1 MANPL
6 VQRELITTLRQ
17 RRMLLLQC
25 GLSAAFALLIL
36 VRWPTDPR
44 MALSGT
50 RSQEVFRLFGY
61 GLLAVLLLL
70 LPVFPATSIV
80 RERNSGT
87 LALLLNTPLGSWRIF
102 YGKLLGILGLAGL
115 MLALSLPAASAC
127 YALGGISLSGD
138 LLAVYVLL
146 ALVALQFSAL
156 GLLVSTY
163 ATTTDAAVRW
173 TYGLVLLSS
182 VLTLGPHQFLQGTES
197 SLAELADWLRC
208 ASPFASLMSLTG
220 TGDVGAV
227 GLTSVTDVSGRFVF
241 LSLALTAVYSLWTI
255 SRLNHTI
262 FDQARDAGT
271 ISDDQSFGVQLA
283 RRLVFLVDPQRRSRA
298 IGPFVNPVMV
308 KEFRCRRFGRLHW
321 LLRLIAICAVLSLGL
336 TYATVTGTVDW
347 GVETI
352 GGIMVLMQVALLVL
366 ITPSLASGLISTER
380 ESGGWPLLQM
390 TSMSV
395 LRILWGKL
403 LSVLLTLLL
412 VLCATLPGYLVMVYI
427 EPGLTLQV
435 QRVVICLVAT
445 AGFAM
450 LLSAAIGSLFR
461 RTASAT
467 AASYAALLGVCGVPL
482 LVWLGRDAPFGH
494 DMVESALL
502 INPVAA
508 ALSVIRMSG
517 FRDYQLIPG
526 NWWFLGFSATA
537 SVLVLVGQTYRIS
550 RPQ

>member
-6 VQRELITTLRQ
+6 VQRELITALRQ
-17 RRMLLLQC
+17 KRMLLLQC
-25 GLSAAFALLIL
+25 GMAAAFALLII

-44 MALSGT
+44 MASSGT

-61 GLLAVLLLL
+61 GLLSVLLLL

-87 LALLLNTPLGSWRIF
+87 LALLLNTPLGAWRIF
-102 YGKLLGILGLAGL
+102 WGKLLGVLGLAGL
-115 MLALSLPAASAC
+115 MLVLSLPAASAC
-127 YALGGISLSGD
+127 YALGGISLSRH
-138 LLAVYVLL
+138 LLAVYLLL
-146 ALVALQFSAL
+146 ALVALQLAAL

-173 TYGLVLLSS
+173 AYGLVLLSS
-182 VLTLGPHQFLQGTES
+182 VLSLGPHQFLQGTES
-197 SLAELADWLRC
+197 MLVDLADWMRC

-220 TGDVGAV
+220 SGDVGAV
-227 GLTSVTDVSGRFVF
+227 GLISASNVPGRFVVV
-241 LSLALTAVYSLWTI
+241 SLVLTAIYSAWAV

-262 FDQARDAGT
+262 FDQARDQGT
-271 ISDDQSFGVQLA
+271 ISDDQSFGTQLA

-298 IGPFVNPVMV
+298 IGPFINPVMV

-321 LLRLIAICAVLSLGL
+321 LLRLIAICAVMSLGL

-347 GVETI
+347 GVDTI

-427 EPGLTLQV
+427 EPGLKLQV
-435 QRVVICLVAT
+435 ERVVICLAAT

-461 RTASAT
+461 RTAPAT
-467 AASYAALLGVCGVPL
+467 AASYAALLAVCGAPL

-494 DMVESALL
+494 DTVERALL

-508 ALSVIRMSG
+508 ALSVIRLSG

-526 NWWFLGFSATA
+526 NWWFLGIG
-537 SVLVLVGQTYRIS
+537 SVVCLLVLVIQTRRIS

>member
-6 VQRELITTLRQ
+6 VQRELITALRQ
-17 RRMLLLQC
+17 KRMLLLQC
-25 GLSAAFALLIL
+25 GLSAAFALLVII
-36 VRWPTDPR
+36 RWPTDPR

-61 GLLAVLLLL
+61 GLLSVLLLM

-102 YGKLLGILGLAGL
+102 WGKLLGVLGLAGL
-115 MLALSLPAASAC
+115 MLVLSLPAASAC
-127 YALGGISLSGD
+127 YALGGISLRDD
-138 LLAVYVLL
+138 LLAVYLLL
-146 ALVALQFSAL
+146 ALVVLQLSTL

-173 TYGLVLLSS
+173 TYGLVLMSS
-182 VLTLGPHQFLQGTES
+182 VLTLGPHQFFQGTETY
-197 SLAELADWLRC
+197 LADFSDWLRC
-208 ASPFASLMSLTG
+208 VSPFASLMSLTG

-227 GLTSVTDVSGRFVF
+227 GLVSTSDVPGRFV
-241 LSLALTAVYSLWTI
+241 LISLVLTAIYSAWTI

-262 FDQARDAGT
+262 FDQAREAGV
-271 ISDDQSFGVQLA
+271 ISNDQSLGTQLL

-336 TYATVTGTVDW
+336 TYVAVTGTVDW
-347 GVETI
+347 GVDTI

-395 LRILWGKL
+395 LSILWGKL

-435 QRVVICLVAT
+435 QRVVICLLAT

-450 LLSAAIGSLFR
+450 LLSAAIGSLFH
-461 RTASAT
+461 RTAPAT
-467 AASYAALLGVCGVPL
+467 AASYAALLAVCGAPL

-494 DMVESALL
+494 DAVENALL
-502 INPVAA
+502 INPIAA
-508 ALSVIRMSG
+508 ALSVIRLSG

-526 NWWFLGFSATA
+526 NWWFLGISSAV
-537 SVLVLVGQTYRIS
+537 SLLVLVVQTRRIS

>member
-6 VQRELITTLRQ
+6 VQRELVTALRQ
-17 RRMLLLQC
+17 KRMLLLQC
-25 GLSAAFALLIL
+25 GLAAGFALLIII
-36 VRWPTDPR
+36 RWPTDPR
-44 MALSGT
+44 MALSGN

-61 GLLAVLLLL
+61 GLLSAMLLM

-87 LALLLNTPLGSWRIF
+87 LALLLNTPLGAWRIF
-102 YGKLLGILGLAGL
+102 LGKLLGVLGVSGL
-115 MLALSLPAASAC
+115 MLVLSLPAASAC
-127 YALGGISLSGD
+127 YALGGISLQNH
-138 LLAVYVLL
+138 LLAVYFLL
-146 ALVALQFSAL
+146 ALVACQLSAM

-182 VLTLGPHQFLQGTES
+182 VLTLGPHLFLQGTES
-197 SLAELADWLRC
+197 YLADVGDWLRC

-220 TGDVGAV
+220 TAGAGAV
-227 GLTSVTDVSGRFVF
+227 GLVSATDVPGRFVVI
-241 LSLALTAVYSLWTI
+241 SLAVTVICSAWTI

-271 ISDDQSFGVQLA
+271 ISDDQSFGTQLL

-298 IGPFVNPVMV
+298 IGPFVNPVMI

-321 LLRLIAICAVLSLGL
+321 LLRLIATCAVLSLGL

-390 TSMSV
+390 TTMSV
-395 LRILWGKL
+395 FSILWGKL

-412 VLCATLPGYLVMVYI
+412 VLCATLPGYLVIVYI
-427 EPGLTLQV
+427 DPGMRSQI
-435 QRVVICLVAT
+435 QRVVICLLAT

-450 LLSAAIGSLFR
+450 LLSAALGSLFR

-467 AASYAALLGVCGVPL
+467 AASYAALLVVCGAPL

-494 DMVESALL
+494 DTVENALM
-502 INPVAA
+502 INPIAA
-508 ALSVIRMSG
+508 ALSVIRLAG
-517 FRDYQLIPG
+517 FTDYQLIPG
-526 NWWFLGFSATA
+526 NWWFLGISSAV
-537 SVLVLVGQTYRIS
+537 SLLVLVVQTRRIS

>member
-6 VQRELITTLRQ
+6 VQRELISTLRQ
-17 RRMLLLQC
+17 KRMLLLQC
-25 GLSAAFALLIL
+25 GLAVGFAMLIIL
-36 VRWPTDPR
+36 RWPTDPR

-61 GLLAVLLLL
+61 GLLSAMLLM
-70 LPVFPATSIV
+70 LPVFPATSVV

-87 LALLLNTPLGSWRIF
+87 LALLLNTPLGPWRIF
-102 YGKLLGILGLAGL
+102 LGKMLGVLGLSGL

-127 YALGGISLSGD
+127 YALGGISLRED
-138 LLAVYVLL
+138 LLAVYLLL
-146 ALVALQFSAL
+146 ALVACQLSAL

-173 TYGLVLLSS
+173 TYGFVLLSS
-182 VLTLGPHQFLQGTES
+182 VLTLGPHLFLQGTES
-197 SLAELADWLRC
+197 YLAEVGDWLRC

-220 TGDVGAV
+220 TADVGAL
-227 GLTSVTDVSGRFVF
+227 GLVSKTDVPGRFVF
-241 LSLALTAVYSLWTI
+241 ISLALTGICSVWTI
-255 SRLNHTI
+255 RRLNHTI

-271 ISDDQSFGVQLA
+271 ISDDQSFGTQLA

-298 IGPFVNPVMV
+298 IGPLVNPVMV

-347 GVETI
+347 GVDTI

-390 TSMSV
+390 TPMPVS
-395 LRILWGKL
+395 RILWGKL

-412 VLCATLPGYLVMVYI
+412 VLCATLPGYLVMIYI
-427 EPGLTLQV
+427 EPGLKLQV
-435 QRVVICLVAT
+435 QRVVVCLLAT

-461 RTASAT
+461 RTAPAT
-467 AASYAALLGVCGVPL
+467 AASYAALLAVCGAPL

-494 DMVESALL
+494 DAVESALL
-502 INPVAA
+502 INPIAA
-508 ALSVIRMSG
+508 ALSVIRLSG

-526 NWWFLGFSATA
+526 NWWFLGISSAV
-537 SVLVLVGQTYRIS
+537 SLCVLVAQTHRIS

>member
-6 VQRELITTLRQ
+6 VQRELITALRQ
-17 RRMLLLQC
+17 KRMLLLQC
-25 GLSAAFALLIL
+25 GLSAAFALLVII
-36 VRWPTDPR
+36 RWPTDPR

-61 GLLAVLLLL
+61 GLLSVLLLM

-102 YGKLLGILGLAGL
+102 WGKLLGVLGLAGL
-115 MLALSLPAASAC
+115 MLVLSLPAASAC
-127 YALGGISLSGD
+127 YALGGISLRD
-138 LLAVYVLL
+138 NLLAVYLLL
-146 ALVALQFSAL
+146 ALVALQLSAL

-182 VLTLGPHQFLQGTES
+182 VLTLGPHQFFQGTES
-197 SLAELADWLRC
+197 YLADVGDWLRC
-208 ASPFASLMSLTG
+208 VSPFASLMSLTG

-227 GLTSVTDVSGRFVF
+227 GLVSTSDVSGRFVVV
-241 LSLALTAVYSLWTI
+241 SLVLTAIYSAWTI

-262 FDQARDAGT
+262 FDQAREAGV
-271 ISDDQSFGVQLA
+271 ISNDQSLGTQLL
-283 RRLVFLVDPQRRSRA
+283 RRFVFLVDPQRRSRA

-336 TYATVTGTVDW
+336 TYVAVTGTVDW
-347 GVETI
+347 GVDTI

-435 QRVVICLVAT
+435 ERVVICLLAT

-461 RTASAT
+461 RTAPAT
-467 AASYAALLGVCGVPL
+467 AASYAALLAVCGVPL

-494 DMVESALL
+494 DTVENALV

-508 ALSVIRMSG
+508 ALSVIRLSG

-526 NWWFLGFSATA
+526 NWWFLGIG
-537 SVLVLVGQTYRIS
+537 SVVSLLVLVTQTHRIS

>member
-1 MANPL
+1 MVNPL
-6 VQRELITTLRQ
+6 VQRELITALRQ
-17 RRMLLLQC
+17 KRMLLLQC
-25 GLSAAFALLIL
+25 GMAAAFALLIII
-36 VRWPTDPR
+36 RWPTDPR

-102 YGKLLGILGLAGL
+102 WGKLLGVLGLAGL
-115 MLALSLPAASAC
+115 MLVLSLPAASAC
-127 YALGGISLSGD
+127 YALGGISLRGD
-138 LLAVYVLL
+138 LLAVYLL
-146 ALVALQFSAL
+146 LSLVALQLAAL

-182 VLTLGPHQFLQGTES
+182 VLSLGPHQFLQGTES
-197 SLAELADWLRC
+197 SLADVADWMRC

-220 TGDVGAV
+220 SGDAGAA
-227 GLTSVTDVSGRFVF
+227 GLVSASNVPGRFVVV
-241 LSLALTAVYSLWTI
+241 SLVLTAIYSAWAV

-271 ISDDQSFGVQLA
+271 ISDDQSFGTQLA

-347 GVETI
+347 GVDTI

-403 LSVLLTLLL
+403 LSVMLTLLL

-427 EPGLTLQV
+427 EPGLRLQV
-435 QRVVICLVAT
+435 ERVVICLAAT

-461 RTASAT
+461 RTAPAT
-467 AASYAALLGVCGVPL
+467 AASYAALLAVCGAPL

-494 DMVESALL
+494 DTVERALV

-508 ALSVIRMSG
+508 AFSVIRLSG
-517 FRDYQLIPG
+517 FRDYELHRG
-526 NWWFLGFSATA
+526 NWWFMGIGSA
-537 SVLVLVGQTYRIS
+537 VCLLVLVFQTRRIS

>member
-283 RRLVFLVDPQRRSRA
+283 RRLVFLIDPQRRSRA

>member
-1 MANPL
+1 MANPI
-6 VQRELITTLRQ
+6 VQRELITVLRQ
-17 RRMLLLQC
+17 KRMLLLQC
-25 GLSAAFALLIL
+25 GLAAGFALLII

-61 GLLAVLLLL
+61 GLLSALLLM

-102 YGKLLGILGLAGL
+102 LGKMLAVLGLSGL
-115 MLALSLPAASAC
+115 VLALSLPAASAC
-127 YALGGISLSGD
+127 YALGGISLRDD
-138 LLAVYVLL
+138 LLAVYLLL
-146 ALVALQFSAL
+146 ALVACQLSAM

-173 TYGLVLLSS
+173 TYGLVLVSS
-182 VLTLGPHQFLQGTES
+182 VLTLGPHLFLQGTES
-197 SLAELADWLRC
+197 YWVDLGDWLRC

-220 TGDVGAV
+220 TGGVGAL
-227 GLTSVTDVSGRFVF
+227 GLVSTTNVPGRFVVI
-241 LSLALTAVYSLWTI
+241 SLTLTVICSVWTTR
-255 SRLNHTI
+255 RLNHTI

-271 ISDDQSFGVQLA
+271 ISDDQSFGTQLV

-298 IGPFVNPVMV
+298 IGPFVNPVMI

-347 GVETI
+347 GVDTI
-352 GGIMVLMQVALLVL
+352 GGILVLMQVALLVL

-395 LRILWGKL
+395 LSILWGKL

-412 VLCATLPGYLVMVYI
+412 VLCATLPGYLVMIYI

-435 QRVVICLVAT
+435 QRVVICLLAT

-467 AASYAALLGVCGVPL
+467 AASYAALLAVCGAPL

-494 DMVESALL
+494 DVVENALL
-502 INPVAA
+502 INPIAA
-508 ALSVIRMSG
+508 ALSVIRVSG

-526 NWWFLGFSATA
+526 NWWFLGISSAA
-537 SVLVLVGQTYRIS
+537 SLLVLVVQTRRIS
-550 RPQ
+550 RPL

>member
-6 VQRELITTLRQ
+6 VQRELITALRQ
-17 RRMLLLQC
+17 KRMLLLQC
-25 GLSAAFALLIL
+25 GLSAAFALLVII
-36 VRWPTDPR
+36 RWPTDPR

-61 GLLAVLLLL
+61 GLLSVLLLM

-102 YGKLLGILGLAGL
+102 WGKLLGVLGLAGL
-115 MLALSLPAASAC
+115 MLVLSLPAASAC
-127 YALGGISLSGD
+127 YALGGISLRDD
-138 LLAVYVLL
+138 LLAVYLLL
-146 ALVALQFSAL
+146 ALVVLQLSTL

-173 TYGLVLLSS
+173 TYGLVLMSS
-182 VLTLGPHQFLQGTES
+182 TLTLGPHQFFQGTETY
-197 SLAELADWLRC
+197 LADVSDWLRC
-208 ASPFASLMSLTG
+208 VSPFASLMSLTG

-227 GLTSVTDVSGRFVF
+227 GLVSTSDVPGRFV
-241 LSLALTAVYSLWTI
+241 LISLVLTAIYSAWTI

-262 FDQARDAGT
+262 FDQAREAGV
-271 ISDDQSFGVQLA
+271 ISNDQSLGTQLL

-336 TYATVTGTVDW
+336 TYVAVTGTVDW
-347 GVETI
+347 GVDTI

-395 LRILWGKL
+395 LSILWGKL

-435 QRVVICLVAT
+435 QRVVICLLAT

-450 LLSAAIGSLFR
+450 LLSAAIGSLFH
-461 RTASAT
+461 RTAPAT
-467 AASYAALLGVCGVPL
+467 AASYAALLAVCGAPL

-494 DMVESALL
+494 DAVENALL
-502 INPVAA
+502 INPIAA
-508 ALSVIRMSG
+508 ALSVIRLSG

-526 NWWFLGFSATA
+526 NWWFLGISSAV
-537 SVLVLVGQTYRIS
+537 SLLVLVVQTRRIS

>member
-1 MANPL
+1 MVNPL
-6 VQRELITTLRQ
+6 VQRELVTALRQ
-17 RRMLLLQC
+17 QRMLWLQC
-25 GLSAAFALLIL
+25 GLSIAFGLLVII
-36 VRWPTDPR
+36 RWPTDPR

-50 RSQEVFRLFGY
+50 RSQEVFRLFGF
-61 GLLAVLLLL
+61 GLLSVLLLL

-80 RERNSGT
+80 RERISGT
-87 LALLLNTPLGSWRIF
+87 LALLLNTPLGALRIF
-102 YGKLLGILGLAGL
+102 LGKLLAVLGLAGL
-115 MLALSLPAASAC
+115 ILVLSLPAASAC
-127 YALGGISLSGD
+127 YALGGISFRED
-138 LLAVYVLL
+138 LLAVYCLL
-146 ALVALQFSAL
+146 SLITLQLSAL

-173 TYGLVLLSS
+173 TYGLVLMSS
-182 VLTLGPHQFLQGTES
+182 VLTLGPYQFLQGTDS
-197 SLAELADWLRC
+197 YLADFADWLRC

-220 TGDVGAV
+220 TSDVGAS
-227 GLTSVTDVSGRFVF
+227 GLVSATDVPGRFV
-241 LSLALTAVYSLWTI
+241 LISLALTSVYSVWTI
-255 SRLNHTI
+255 RRLNHTI

-271 ISDDQSFGVQLA
+271 ISNDQTFGVQLA

-308 KEFRCRRFGRLHW
+308 KEFRCRRFGRLSW

-347 GVETI
+347 GVDTI
-352 GGIMVLMQVALLVL
+352 GGIMVLMQVTLLVL

-395 LRILWGKL
+395 LRIVWGKL
-403 LSVLLTLLL
+403 LSVLLTLML
-412 VLCATLPGYLVMVYI
+412 VMCATLPGYLVMVYI

-435 QRVVICLVAT
+435 QRVVICLLAT
-445 AGFAM
+445 SGFAM

-461 RTASAT
+461 RTATAT
-467 AASYAALLGVCGVPL
+467 AVSYGALLAVCGAPL
-482 LVWLGRDAPFGH
+482 LIWLGRDAPFGH
-494 DMVESALL
+494 DTVENALL

-508 ALSVIRMSG
+508 ALSVIRLSG

-526 NWWFLGFSATA
+526 NWWFLGISSAICLV
-537 SVLVLVGQTYRIS
+537 VLLGQTHRIS

>member
-6 VQRELITTLRQ
+6 VQRELITALRQ
-17 RRMLLLQC
+17 KRMLLLQC
-25 GLSAAFALLIL
+25 GLSAAFALLVII
-36 VRWPTDPR
+36 RWPTDPR

-61 GLLAVLLLL
+61 GLLSVLLLM

-102 YGKLLGILGLAGL
+102 WGKLLGVLGLAGL
-115 MLALSLPAASAC
+115 MLVLSLPAASAC
-127 YALGGISLSGD
+127 YALGGISLRDD
-138 LLAVYVLL
+138 LLAVYLLL
-146 ALVALQFSAL
+146 ALVVLQLSTL

-173 TYGLVLLSS
+173 TYGLVLMSS
-182 VLTLGPHQFLQGTES
+182 VLTLGPHQFFQGTETY
-197 SLAELADWLRC
+197 LADVSDWLRC
-208 ASPFASLMSLTG
+208 VSPFASLMSLTG

-227 GLTSVTDVSGRFVF
+227 GLVSTSDVSGRFV
-241 LSLALTAVYSLWTI
+241 LISLVLTAIYSAWTI

-262 FDQARDAGT
+262 FDQAREAGV
-271 ISDDQSFGVQLA
+271 ISNDQSLGTQLL

-336 TYATVTGTVDW
+336 TYVAVTGTVDW
-347 GVETI
+347 GVDTI

-395 LRILWGKL
+395 LSILWGKL

-435 QRVVICLVAT
+435 QRVVICLLAT

-450 LLSAAIGSLFR
+450 LLSAAIGSLFH
-461 RTASAT
+461 RTAPAT
-467 AASYAALLGVCGVPL
+467 AASYAALLAVCGAPL

-494 DMVESALL
+494 DAVENALL
-502 INPVAA
+502 INPIAA
-508 ALSVIRMSG
+508 ALSVIRLSG

-526 NWWFLGFSATA
+526 NWWFLGISSAV
-537 SVLVLVGQTYRIS
+537 SLLVLVVQTRRIS

>member
-102 YGKLLGILGLAGL
+102 LGKLLGVLGLAGL

-138 LLAVYVLL
+138 LFAVYVLL

-227 GLTSVTDVSGRFVF
+227 GLTSTTDVSGRFVF
-241 LSLALTAVYSLWTI
+241 LSLALTAVYSAWTI

-380 ESGGWPLLQM
+380 ESSGWPLLQM

-435 QRVVICLVAT
+435 QRVVICLLAT

-461 RTASAT
+461 RTAPAT
-467 AASYAALLGVCGVPL
+467 AASYAALLAVCGVPL

-494 DMVESALL
+494 DTVENALL
-502 INPVAA
+502 VNPVAA

-526 NWWFLGFSATA
+526 NWWFLGIGAA
-537 SVLVLVGQTYRIS
+537 MSVLILVGQTYRIS